1 MRELADEWYNWRPI
15 KLPNF
20 DVQASK
26 EDVIKLSLE
35 ILESETSTDQL
46 FSDALEL
53 VVKASYLFGL
63 GVPNDVLRQL
73 FNLKC
78 LAFSR
83 KKNEMLDVLRQLVP
97 VFMELSP
104 RPPEPKPKPTPSP
117 KRHQAPVQKRLK
129 APQPKPRPPAK
140 QPPQIP
146 SRSIYDV
153 LPDSE
158 DYSQTPE
165 SPVYEFQQKLPEMPE
180 PEFQQKEVVFPN
192 VMPRSVKDVIE
203 FIDKRHNGII
213 NGKDADDLK
222 ALVRRVDA
230 HSTVIDSCKAYLA
243 KRNVIPLQYLMEMK
257 MRLQKCWPKD

>member
-63 GVPNDVLRQL
+63 GAPNDVLRQL

-78 LAFSR
+78 FAFSR
-83 KKNEMLDVLRQLVP
+83 KKNEMLAVLRQLVP
-97 VFMELSP
+97 TFVELDP
-104 RPPEPKPKPTPSP
+104 RPPEPKPKPVPSP
-117 KRHQAPVQKRLK
+117 KRDQAPVRKPLK
-129 APQPKPRPPAK
+129 GPQPKSRASAK
-140 QPPQIP
+140 QNPPQIP
-146 SRSIYDV
+146 SRSIYEV
-153 LPDSE
+153 LRDSD
-158 DYSQTPE
+158 DYKPKPE
-165 SPVYEFQQKLPEMPE
+165 PSIDKFQQKLPEMPE
-180 PEFQQKEVVFPN
+180 FRQKEVAPN
-192 VMPRSVKDVIE
+192 GMPRSVKDVIE
-203 FIDKRHNGII
+203 FIDKRRNGII

-230 HSTVIDSCKAYLA
+230 HSTVIDSCKVYLA
-243 KRNVIPLQYLMEMK
+243 KRNVIPLQDLMEMK